1 MIRKEHNT
9 ILTNIVFLSSLGIII
24 LSLVSIIFPAL
35 ITSLASTHKSDLDP
49 FEIGPL
55 AIPMLASSSILL
67 GIGFAYYKKKL
78 PVLVSKPIEYFL
90 NFEISPQ
97 TAFLAAMVLLA
108 IYIGSTIGELNINEE
123 EQWPDYEVLKE
134 GLKIWPS
141 SQSDNMFIKEQNE
154 RYVRIFLLYLSQ
166 NILQNIKILP
176 FVASI
181 LLVVV
186 TYFLTYQISGKRFSG
201 IISMVVLLQSYTFL
215 KYDTIAVYE
224 NFWVLFYT
232 LSLYAVYKKWYVSPI
247 SYLLSFFTKA
257 FAAFFFPMSIFFI
270 YRAKLNRKR
279 KIMLSISYGALLGIS
294 AVVLLVS
301 DTIYDNVIRIDP
313 SEFWMGFSAWSYQLR
328 FDFLMVFIILP
339 LTVGLFFTSR
349 RGIKEADAILVL
361 ILGSLLAGPALA
373 LFTDFYYILPYRYV
387 PLVVFF
393 SVAIGVFLSRT
404 ADGPQQ
410 YP

>member
-1 MIRKEHNT
+1 M

-55 AIPMLASSSILL
+55 AFPMLASSSILL

-78 PVLVSKPIEYFL
+78 PALVSKPIEYFL
-90 NFEISPQ
+90 NFEISPRI
-97 TAFLAAMVLLA
+97 AFLAAMALLA
-108 IYIGSTIGELNINEE
+108 IYIGATIGELSINEE

-186 TYFLTYQISGKRFSG
+186 TYFITYQISGKRFSG

-224 NFWVLFYT
+224 NFWVLFYI

-270 YRAKLNRKR
+270 YRAKLNRKK

-328 FDFLMVFIILP
+328 FDFLMVFTILP

-404 ADGPQQ
+404 DGPQQ
-410 YP
+410 HP